1 MKVVVTG
8 VGGQLGTEVLDQLI
22 QRGHQAIGLTL
33 QDLDIT
39 REEDVNEVF
48 HHIQPDAVIHCAAY
62 TAVDLAQE
70 EQEAAYQ
77 VNVLGTRY
85 LAKACATCHAKF
97 LYVSTEYVFSGAGEK
112 PWTVNDVVD
121 PQNIYGK
128 TKAAGEAEVVQAISQ
143 YFIVRTSWVVGIHG
157 KNFVKTMLNLGKKN
171 DQVRVV
177 TDQIGSPT
185 FTFDLAKLLIDMV
198 ETNRYGYYH
207 ASNEGYCS
215 WYEFALEIFRQAK
228 IDVTVNPV
236 ESSEFPT
243 KAVRPKNSRMDKSC
257 LDQNGFQRL
266 PDWRE
271 SLNRY
276 LLLSGEII

>member
-8 VGGQLGTEVLDQLI
+8 VGGQLGTEVFNQLI
-22 QRGHQAIGLTL
+22 HRGHQAIGLSQ

-48 HHIQPDAVIHCAAY
+48 HRCQPDAVIHCAAY
-62 TAVDLAQE
+62 TAVDLAQD

-85 LAKACATCHAKF
+85 LAKASAACHAKF
-97 LYVSTEYVFSGAGEK
+97 LYVSTEYVFSGEGEK
-112 PWTVNDVVD
+112 PWTVDDEVHPKNV
-121 PQNIYGK
+121 YGE
-128 TKAAGEAEVVQAISQ
+128 TKAAGEAEVVQASNQ

-157 KNFVKTMLNLGKKN
+157 KNFVKTMLSLGKKN
-171 DQVRVV
+171 EQLRVV
-177 TDQIGSPT
+177 KDQIGSPT
-185 FTFDLAKLLIDMV
+185 FTFDLARLLIDMV

-215 WYEFALEIFRQAK
+215 WYEFALEIFQQAK
-228 IDVTVNPV
+228 LEVTVNPV

-257 LDQNGFQRL
+257 LDRSGFQRL

-276 LLLSGEII
+276 LLLSGEIL